1 MKEKAVLFG
10 PERNLAG
17 VLTFPENGNEKPGAG
32 VIIFNAGFI
41 HHVGPYRLHVDLA
54 RDLAAAGFPVLRFD
68 FSGIGDSPLGN
79 SKELDLERT
88 KTENNAAIEIM
99 VRHAGCEKII
109 LLGLCSG
116 ADNAHAIAIDDA
128 RVSGVVFMDGFAY
141 PTLLFYC
148 KDYGPGMLKPWKWFK
163 YGLRLMHKILT
174 IRRKDMVGGA
184 FFQPDLKIYERDFPP
199 RQQVVREL
207 QAIVDRGARLF
218 FIYSGGIAIYYNY
231 DKQFLH
237 MFRSLD
243 FKGRVVHRYF
253 KDADHTFTNYFLR
266 AELREEIVKWV
277 GENF

>member
-10 PERNLAG
+10 LERNLAG
-17 VLTFPENGNEKPGAG
+17 VLTFPENGNEKRTAG
-32 VIIFNAGFI
+32 IIIFNAGFI

-79 SKELDLERT
+79 SKELDLERI
-88 KTENNAAIEIM
+88 KTENNAAIETM
-99 VRHAGCEKII
+99 VHHTGCERII

-128 RVSGVVFMDGFAY
+128 RISGIVFMDGFAY
-141 PTLLFYC
+141 PTFLFYC
-148 KDYGPGMLKPWKWFK
+148 KDYGPGLLKPMKWLGYCF
-163 YGLRLMHKILT
+163 RLAKKMRAFCSK
-174 IRRKDMVGGA
+174 RSA
-184 FFQPDLKIYERDFPP
+184 SASFFQPDLKIYERDFPP
-199 RQQVVREL
+199 KPQVIREL
-207 QAIVDRGARLF
+207 QAMIDRGTKLF

-231 DKQFLH
+231 DKQLVH
-237 MFRSLD
+237 MFRSLN
-243 FKGRVVHRYF
+243 FKGRVSHRYF

-266 AELREEIVKWV
+266 EKLRGEIVKWV